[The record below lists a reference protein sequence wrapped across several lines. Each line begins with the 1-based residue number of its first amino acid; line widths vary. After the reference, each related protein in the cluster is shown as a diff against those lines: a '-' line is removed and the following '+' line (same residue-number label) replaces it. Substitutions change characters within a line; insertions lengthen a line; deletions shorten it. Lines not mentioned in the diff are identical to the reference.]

1 MSNKLKGRV
10 IKAVALVFD
19 ILPPFI
25 ATLTQFPIWIE
36 DSAEATLSGLVVVL
50 AFISFIPL
58 LKHIRNFIKSPSIV
72 VLWLIGFLML
82 KVMQSIIDQMVIVCF
97 VGLISNA
104 IGMVIYKIGD
114 AVSKKE
120 AEA

>member
-72 VLWLIGFLML
+72 VLWLIRFLML